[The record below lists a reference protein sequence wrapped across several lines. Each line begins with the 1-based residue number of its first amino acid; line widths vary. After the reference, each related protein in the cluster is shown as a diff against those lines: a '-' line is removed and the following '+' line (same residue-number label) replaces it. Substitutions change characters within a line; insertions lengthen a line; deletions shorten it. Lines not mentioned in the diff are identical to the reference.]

1 MNNTE
6 FRSVGDVHTVVLE
19 GRQKAGISGVRE
31 VVSFDEN
38 EVVMDTNRGMLTIS
52 GENLHVEKL
61 SLDIGELSLEGE
73 IDAVVYADDQRQKGG
88 FWSRIF

>member
-6 FRSVGDVHTVVLE
+6 FRGADDVHNVILE
-19 GRQKAGISGVRE
+19 SRQRAGVSGVRE
-31 VVSFDEN
+31 VISFDEN
-38 EVVMDTNRGMLTIS
+38 EVVMETNRGMLTIS

-61 SLDIGELSLEGE
+61 SLDIGELTLEGE